1 MGGHHQPMQA
11 VIHTC
16 AFRGIDTVPV
26 SVQVHLSNGLPAMMI
41 VGLADKAVAESKE
54 RIRAALS
61 SMGLALPAKRIS
73 INLAPADVT
82 KEGAHFDLPIACGLL
97 AAMGVVPSDAFDDAL
112 ILGELSLDGRL
123 APVAGILSAAL
134 YASSQNL
141 SLICP
146 QENGTEARWAGAD
159 LTILPTPSLMAL
171 MHHIKGLDWIAP
183 PAEMPQITMPR
194 YPDMADV
201 RGQETAKRA
210 IEIAAA
216 GQHHLLMIGPPG
228 AGKSMLASRLPGLL
242 APLRAEESLEVTM
255 IHSMAG
261 LTSHGHDDDQRLI
274 LARPYRDPHHSA
286 SMPALVGGGARAKP
300 GEISLAHHGV
310 LFLDELPEFN
320 RTALDSLRQP
330 LETGEVIIARANHH
344 IRYPAKFQLVAAM
357 NPCRCGYLSDPQHA
371 CSRAPECGKTYMARL
386 SGPLLDR
393 FDIIIDVTALPAHH
407 LLSDDRA
414 ESYDV
419 IAARIRASQDFAD
432 KEVDEVDDPIKWLS
446 NEARAFLETH
456 IDNLDISARGY
467 GKILR
472 TARTIANLDH
482 SKEIERAHLSEAIA
496 YRKIRLLS

>member
-1 MGGHHQPMQA
+1 MQA

-73 INLAPADVT
+73 INLAPADVI
-82 KEGAHFDLPIACGLL
+82 KEGAHFDLPIACSLL
-97 AAMGVVPSDAFDDAL
+97 AAMGVVPSDAFDDKL

-134 YASSQNL
+134 HASSQNL
-141 SLICP
+141 GLICP
-146 QENGTEARWAGAD
+146 EVNGSEARWAGSD
-159 LTILPTPSLMAL
+159 LAILPSPSLKAL
-171 MHHIKGLDWIAP
+171 LDHIKGEGLISP
-183 PAEMPQITMPR
+183 PKDVPQIKPPR

-210 IEIAAA
+210 LEIAAA
-216 GQHHLLMIGPPG
+216 GNHHLLMIGPPG

-242 APLRAEESLEVTM
+242 APLRPDQSLEVTM

-261 LTSHGHDDDQRLI
+261 LTSNGQDDDTRLI
-274 LARPYRDPHHSA
+274 LNRPYRDPHHSA

-300 GEISLAHHGV
+300 GEISLAHHGI

-344 IRYPAKFQLVAAM
+344 IRYPAQFQLVAAM
-357 NPCRCGYLSDPQHA
+357 NPCRCGYLSDPQHD
-371 CSRAPECGKTYMARL
+371 CSRAPECGRQYMARL

-407 LLSDDRA
+407 LLSDSQA
-414 ESYDV
+414 ESSAA
-419 IAARIRASQDFAD
+419 ISARISAGHEFAEQNLDSDTDPAQALSQ
-432 KEVDEVDDPIKWLS
+432 
-446 NEARAFLETH
+446 EARDFLEMH

-467 GKILR
+467 GKILK
-472 TARTIANLDH
+472 TARTIATLDQ
-482 SKEIERAHLSEAIA
+482 SLSIERAHLSEAIA

>member
-1 MGGHHQPMQA
+1 MQA

-61 SMGLALPAKRIS
+61 SMGLALPAKQIS
-73 INLAPADVT
+73 INLAPADVI
-82 KEGAHFDLPIACGLL
+82 KEGAHYDLPIACGLL
-97 AAMGVVPSDAFDDAL
+97 AAMGVVPSDAFDDKL

-134 YASSQNL
+134 HASSQNL
-141 SLICP
+141 GLICP
-146 QENGTEARWAGAD
+146 EVNGGEARWAGAD
-159 LTILPTPSLMAL
+159 LAILPSPSLEAL
-171 MHHIKGLDWIAP
+171 LDHSKGEGLISP
-183 PAEMPQITMPR
+183 PKDIPEIVPPH

-210 IEIAAA
+210 LEIAAA
-216 GQHHLLMIGPPG
+216 GHHHLLMIGPPG

-242 APLRAEESLEVTM
+242 APLRPDQALEVTM

-261 LTSHGHDDDQRLI
+261 LTSNGQDDDTRLI
-274 LARPYRDPHHSA
+274 LNRPYRDPHHSA

-300 GEISLAHHGV
+300 GEISLAHHGI

-344 IRYPAKFQLVAAM
+344 IRYPARFQLVAAM

-371 CSRAPECGKTYMARL
+371 CSRAPECGRQYMARL
-386 SGPLLDR
+386 SGPLLDC

-407 LLSDDRA
+407 LLSESRA
-414 ESYDV
+414 ESSAD
-419 IAARIRASQDFAD
+419 IAARIRAAHEFAD
-432 KEVDEVDDPIKWLS
+432 KAVDKDADPSKGLS
-446 NEARAFLETH
+446 KDARGFLETH

-467 GKILR
+467 SKILK
-472 TARTIANLDH
+472 TARTIATLDH
-482 SKEIERAHLSEAIA
+482 SSSIERAHLSEAIA